1 MEQSINES
9 LVPNCTCVF
18 LYTRNYLNDT
28 RSTIDPHFIEAYTP
42 RCIYTRVQILITQRG
57 NILLEIL
64 SVITIRL
71 IIIYFSDS
79 FPFSI
84 HPRDSIGFVQPRSTT
99 IKKITL
105 NIEDSK
111 IWTILFSGLYPCIPF
126 ISMIPWIP
134 NFPPFCS
141 PC

>member
-1 MEQSINES
+1 MIHVQ
-9 LVPNCTCVF
+9 
-18 LYTRNYLNDT
+18 
-28 RSTIDPHFIEAYTP
+28 RSTHISSRHTRLDV
-42 RCIYTRVQILITQRG
+42 YTRVQILITQRG

-111 IWTILFSGLYPCIPF
+111 I
-126 ISMIPWIP
+126 
-134 NFPPFCS
+134 
-141 PC
+141 